1 MTAKLQPL
9 AQLSMLLVQMEE
21 ELGLEELSHFEK
33 QVLLAIVDCASN
45 DNGAKLADIQ
55 NHKLTQEISRPSLF
69 RALKQLEDSGHIEKL
84 DRKRGRYIA
93 VDT

>member
-9 AQLSMLLVQMEE
+9 AQLSMLLSDMEQ

-55 NHKLTQEISRPSLF
+55 NHQLTQEISRPSLF
-69 RALKQLEDSGHIEKL
+69 RALKQLEETGQIEKL
-84 DRKRGRYIA
+84 EGKRGRYVA
-93 VDT
+93 VNA

>member
-9 AQLSMLLVQMEE
+9 AQLSMLLSDMEQ

-69 RALKQLEDSGHIEKL
+69 RALKQLEETGQIAKL
-84 DRKRGRYIA
+84 EGKRGRYVA
-93 VDT
+93 VG